1 MEQIKRKRA
10 ESLKSSF
17 TYAMLFTVFMIILL
31 SVLSVWGCAA
41 LQKWVMPDK
50 NEAYLHL
57 TTTYFD
63 GTQMTSTQ
71 LVTFGKEDNIPLI
84 EATDGKNKLNPTIKE
99 ISNYSIDKIE
109 NSFDFLTP
117 KRKAAYTLL
126 SAAMV
131 GLPAVYSIAGVLL
144 CALWFYRKKLEKP
157 IEILSNATENIAKED
172 LDFTVSYEGGDEMAK
187 LCDSFEMMRQTL
199 YTNNQKVWNM
209 LEERRMLQASVAHD
223 LRNPISIIEGY
234 TEYLQQNIPQGTL
247 SEEKLLH
254 TVENLSTAAKR
265 LERYTDSIQD
275 IQSMEDLEITPKET
289 NLPDTL
295 LEMIEDFS
303 HVARQKDLSLE
314 VHADIAASQVM
325 IDGQILYRILENL
338 FTNALR
344 FAVSKIEITFLLEGT
359 SLLVFIDDDGKGF
372 PEKILKNQERYA
384 ITSTTTDRHMGMGL
398 IISRILSKK
407 HGGSLRLSNGSPSGG
422 ARAEVKI
429 SIR

>member
-63 GTQMTSTQ
+63 GTQTTSTQ

-84 EATDGKNKLNPTIKE
+84 EGNNELSPSIKE

-109 NSFDFLTP
+109 NSFDSLTP

-372 PEKILKNQERYA
+372 PEKILKTRNAMPLHLLPQ
-384 ITSTTTDRHMGMGL
+384 TDTWAWD
-398 IISRILSKK
+398 SLS
-407 HGGSLRLSNGSPSGG
+407 
-422 ARAEVKI
+422 VVF
-429 SIR
+429 

>member
-1 MEQIKRKRA
+1 
-10 ESLKSSF
+10 
-17 TYAMLFTVFMIILL
+17 
-31 SVLSVWGCAA
+31 
-41 LQKWVMPDK
+41 
-50 NEAYLHL
+50 
-57 TTTYFD
+57 
-63 GTQMTSTQ
+63 
-71 LVTFGKEDNIPLI
+71 
-84 EATDGKNKLNPTIKE
+84 
-99 ISNYSIDKIE
+99 
-109 NSFDFLTP
+109 
-117 KRKAAYTLL
+117 
-126 SAAMV
+126 
-131 GLPAVYSIAGVLL
+131 
-144 CALWFYRKKLEKP
+144 
-157 IEILSNATENIAKED
+157 
-172 LDFTVSYEGGDEMAK
+172 MAK

-325 IDGQILYRILENL
+325 IAGQILYRILENL